1 MKRIIEY
8 MNQLPKRSKILGL
21 AGITLFIGL
30 LIIANSH
37 PSQSFFHVKSLAEK
51 RNDSLANLY
60 NPQIAQQKSI
70 KLDTFFN
77 KLREKSGFNGAV
89 LITQYGK
96 IIYKKGFGYSNYF
109 TKSAINT
116 HTHFQLASVSKQ
128 FTAVAIMQL
137 KEKGLLNYDDAIY
150 KHIPG
155 FPYDSSLTIRSL
167 LTHRSGLSDYAYN
180 MDKVYDKKIPLTNQ
194 KVVEMMIRLKPHID
208 YRPNAKFSYNNTNYM
223 LLAYI
228 VEKLS
233 GLGFRE
239 YLKKNIFEPAGMTE
253 SFVYDP
259 MHPEMLKTA
268 ATGYVPRRG
277 GPVVSEFNHLDG
289 VTGDKGIYSTV
300 EDLFHWD
307 MALNEEKLVTYATL
321 EEAFTPQHTT
331 PKVLPKNYGFGWR
344 LTQLENGDWLTY
356 HTGWWHGFKNY
367 YLHNPKDNSAIIILG
382 NMANH
387 ALAKVNIVQ
396 SILYPE
402 KSALFMK
409 GEPLPTEFTL
419 GGN

>member
-1 MKRIIEY
+1 M
-8 MNQLPKRSKILGL
+8 PKIAKTPKLIFFISIAILV
-21 AGITLFIGL
+21 GL
-30 LIIANSH
+30 LASSH
-37 PSQSFFHVKSLAEK
+37 QTRSYFHAKSNAEK
-51 RNDSLANLY
+51 RNDSLAQLF
-60 NPQIAQQKSI
+60 NPEIAKQKSI
-70 KLDTFFN
+70 KLDTFFK
-77 KLREKSGFNGAV
+77 KLQQTMGFNGAV
-89 LITQYGK
+89 LIAQYGK
-96 IIYKKGFGYSNYF
+96 IIYKNSFGYANYF
-109 TKSAINT
+109 TKSPINT

-137 KEKGLLNYDDAIY
+137 KEKNLLNYDDPIY

-180 MDKVYDKKIPLTNQ
+180 MDKIYDKKIPLTNQ

-208 YRPNAKFSYNNTNYM
+208 YRPNARFSYNNTNYM

-233 GLGFRE
+233 GQNFRE
-239 YLKKNIFEPAGMTE
+239 YLKKNVFEPAGMVET
-253 SFVYDP
+253 FVYDP

-277 GPVVSEFNHLDG
+277 GPVVSDFNHLDG

-300 EDLFHWD
+300 EDLHHWD
-307 MALNEEKLVTYATL
+307 MALNEEKLVSFQTL
-321 EEAFTPQHTT
+321 EEAFTPQHTQ

-344 LTQLENGDWLTY
+344 LTQLDTGDWLTY

-382 NMANH
+382 NMAGH
-387 ALAKVNIVQ
+387 SLAKVNIVQ

-402 KSALFMK
+402 HAAFFMK
-409 GEPLPTEFTL
+409 GESLPIEFTS
-419 GGN
+419 GN

>member
-1 MKRIIEY
+1 MKRLLNY
-8 MNQLPKRSKILGL
+8 MLHLPKTPKIIGAISICIL
-21 AGITLFIGL
+21 IGL
-30 LIIANSH
+30 LVASH
-37 PSQSFFHVKSLAEK
+37 PTQSFFHHKTLAEK
-51 RNDSLANLY
+51 RNDSLASLF
-60 NPQIAQQKSI
+60 NPEVAKQKSI

-77 KLREKSGFNGAV
+77 KLKATYGFNGAV
-89 LITQYGK
+89 LVAQYGK

-109 TKSAINT
+109 TKSNINT

-137 KEKGLLNYDDAIY
+137 KEKGLLNYEDPIY

-180 MDKVYDKKIPLTNQ
+180 MDKIYDKKVPLTNQ
-194 KVVEMMIRLKPHID
+194 KVVEMMVRLKPHID

-233 GLGFRE
+233 GMNFRD
-239 YLKKNIFEPAGMTE
+239 YAKKNLFEAAGMSE

-259 MHPEMLKTA
+259 LHPEMLRTA

-300 EDLFHWD
+300 EDLYHWD
-307 MALNEEKLVTYATL
+307 TALNEEKLVKFSTL
-321 EEAFTPQHTT
+321 EEAFTPQHTS

-344 LTQLENGDWLTY
+344 LAQLDNGEWLTY

-387 ALAKVNIVQ
+387 ALSKVNIVQ

-402 KSALFMK
+402 KANLFLK
-409 GEPLPTEFTL
+409 GEALPAEFVL

>member
-1 MKRIIEY
+1 MKRLLDY
-8 MNQLPKRSKILGL
+8 MLQLPKAPKIIGALSICIL
-21 AGITLFIGL
+21 IGL
-30 LIIANSH
+30 LVASH
-37 PSQSFFHVKSLAEK
+37 PTKSFFHRKSPIER
-51 RNDSLANLY
+51 RNDSLANLF
-60 NPQIAQQKSI
+60 NPEIAKQKSI
-70 KLDTFFN
+70 KLDTFFR
-77 KLREKSGFNGAV
+77 KLKSTYGFNGAV
-89 LITQYGK
+89 LVAQYGK

-109 TKSAINT
+109 TKSNINT

-137 KEKGLLNYDDAIY
+137 KEKGLLNYDDPIY

-180 MDKVYDKKIPLTNQ
+180 MDKIYDKKVPLTNQ
-194 KVVEMMIRLKPHID
+194 KVVELMLRLKPHID

-223 LLAYI
+223 LLAYL

-233 GLGFRE
+233 GMNFRE
-239 YLKKNIFEPAGMTE
+239 YAKKNLFEAAGMSE
-253 SFVYDP
+253 SFIYDP
-259 MHPEMLKTA
+259 MHPEMLRTA
-268 ATGYVPRRG
+268 ATGYIPRRG

-300 EDLFHWD
+300 EDLYHWD
-307 MALNEEKLVTYATL
+307 TALNEEKLVKFSTL

-331 PKVLPKNYGFGWR
+331 PKLLPKNYGFGWR
-344 LTQLENGDWLTY
+344 LSQLDNGEWLTY

-402 KSALFMK
+402 KATLFLK
-409 GEPLPTEFTL
+409 GEALPAEFVL

>member
-1 MKRIIEY
+1 M
-8 MNQLPKRSKILGL
+8 PKIAKTPKLIFFISIAILV
-21 AGITLFIGL
+21 GL
-30 LIIANSH
+30 LASSH
-37 PSQSFFHVKSLAEK
+37 QTRSYFHAKSNAEK
-51 RNDSLANLY
+51 RNDSLAQLF
-60 NPQIAQQKSI
+60 NPEIAKQKSI
-70 KLDTFFN
+70 KLDTFFK
-77 KLREKSGFNGAV
+77 KLQQTMGFNGAV
-89 LITQYGK
+89 LIAQYGK
-96 IIYKKGFGYSNYF
+96 IIYKKSFGYANYF
-109 TKSAINT
+109 TKSPINT

-137 KEKGLLNYDDAIY
+137 KEKNLLNYDDPIY

-180 MDKVYDKKIPLTNQ
+180 MDKIYDKKIPLTNQ

-208 YRPNAKFSYNNTNYM
+208 YRPNARFSYNNTNYM

-233 GLGFRE
+233 GQNFRE
-239 YLKKNIFEPAGMTE
+239 YLKKNVFEPAGMVET
-253 SFVYDP
+253 FVYDP

-277 GPVVSEFNHLDG
+277 GPVVSDFNHLDG

-300 EDLFHWD
+300 EDLHHWD
-307 MALNEEKLVTYATL
+307 MALNEEKLVSFQTL
-321 EEAFTPQHTT
+321 EEAFTPQHTQ

-344 LTQLENGDWLTY
+344 LTQLDTGDWLTY

-382 NMANH
+382 NMAGH
-387 ALAKVNIVQ
+387 SLAKVNVVQ

-402 KSALFMK
+402 HASFFMK
-409 GEPLPTEFTL
+409 GESLPIEFTS
-419 GGN
+419 GN

>member
-1 MKRIIEY
+1 M
-8 MNQLPKRSKILGL
+8 PKIAKTPKLIFFISIAILV
-21 AGITLFIGL
+21 GL
-30 LIIANSH
+30 LASSH
-37 PSQSFFHVKSLAEK
+37 QTRSYFHAKSNAEK
-51 RNDSLANLY
+51 RNDSLAQLF
-60 NPQIAQQKSI
+60 NPEIAKQKSI
-70 KLDTFFN
+70 KLDTFFK
-77 KLREKSGFNGAV
+77 KLQQTMGFNGAV
-89 LITQYGK
+89 LIAQYGK
-96 IIYKKGFGYSNYF
+96 IIYKKSFGYANYF
-109 TKSAINT
+109 TKSPINT

-137 KEKGLLNYDDAIY
+137 KEKNLLNYDDPIY

-180 MDKVYDKKIPLTNQ
+180 MDKIYDKKIPLTNQ

-208 YRPNAKFSYNNTNYM
+208 YRPNARFSYNNTNYM

-233 GLGFRE
+233 GQNFRE
-239 YLKKNIFEPAGMTE
+239 YLKKNVFEPAGMVET
-253 SFVYDP
+253 FVYDP

-277 GPVVSEFNHLDG
+277 GPVVSDFNHLDG

-300 EDLFHWD
+300 EDLHHWD
-307 MALNEEKLVTYATL
+307 MALNEEKLVSFQTL
-321 EEAFTPQHTT
+321 EEAFTPQHTL

-344 LTQLENGDWLTY
+344 LTQLDTGDWLTY

-382 NMANH
+382 NMAGH
-387 ALAKVNIVQ
+387 SLAKVNVVQ

-402 KSALFMK
+402 HASFFMK
-409 GEPLPTEFTL
+409 GESLPIEFTS
-419 GGN
+419 GN

>member
-1 MKRIIEY
+1 M
-8 MNQLPKRSKILGL
+8 PKIAKTPKLIFFISIAIL
-21 AGITLFIGL
+21 IGL
-30 LIIANSH
+30 LASSH
-37 PSQSFFHVKSLAEK
+37 QTRSYFHAKSSAEK
-51 RNDSLANLY
+51 RNDSLAQLF
-60 NPQIAQQKSI
+60 NPEIAKQKSI
-70 KLDTFFN
+70 KLDTFFK
-77 KLREKSGFNGAV
+77 KLQQTMGFNGAV
-89 LITQYGK
+89 LIAQYGK
-96 IIYKKGFGYSNYF
+96 IIYKKSFGYANYF
-109 TKSAINT
+109 TKTPINT

-137 KEKGLLNYDDAIY
+137 KEKNLLNYDDPIY

-180 MDKVYDKKIPLTNQ
+180 MDKIYDKKIPLTNQ

-228 VEKLS
+228 VEKLC
-233 GLGFRE
+233 GQNFRE
-239 YLKKNIFEPAGMTE
+239 YLKKNVFEPAGMVET
-253 SFVYDP
+253 FVYDP

-277 GPVVSEFNHLDG
+277 GPVVSYFNHLDG

-300 EDLFHWD
+300 EDLHHWD
-307 MALNEEKLVTYATL
+307 MALNEEKLVSFQTL
-321 EEAFTPQHTT
+321 EEAFTPQHTQ

-344 LTQLENGDWLTY
+344 LTQLDTGDWLTY

-382 NMANH
+382 NMAGH
-387 ALAKVNIVQ
+387 SLAKVNVVQ

-402 KSALFMK
+402 HASFFMK
-409 GEPLPTEFTL
+409 GESLPSEFTS
-419 GGN
+419 GN

>member
-1 MKRIIEY
+1 M
-8 MNQLPKRSKILGL
+8 PKIAKTPKLIFFISMAILV
-21 AGITLFIGL
+21 GL
-30 LIIANSH
+30 LASSH
-37 PSQSFFHVKSLAEK
+37 QTRSYFHTKTNIEK
-51 RNDSLANLY
+51 RNDSLSQLY
-60 NPQIAQQKSI
+60 NPEIAKQKSI
-70 KLDTFFN
+70 KLDTFFK
-77 KLREKSGFNGAV
+77 KLQQTMGFNGAV
-89 LITQYGK
+89 LIAQYGK
-96 IIYKKGFGYSNYF
+96 IIYKKSFGYANYF
-109 TKSAINT
+109 TKSPINT

-137 KEKGLLNYDDAIY
+137 KEKNLLNYDDPIY

-180 MDKVYDKKIPLTNQ
+180 MDKIYDKKIPLTNQ

-208 YRPNAKFSYNNTNYM
+208 YRPNARFSYNNTNYM

-233 GLGFRE
+233 GQNFRE
-239 YLKKNIFEPAGMTE
+239 YLKKQVFEPAGMVET
-253 SFVYDP
+253 FVYDP

-277 GPVVSEFNHLDG
+277 GPVVSDFNHLDG

-300 EDLFHWD
+300 EDLHHWD
-307 MALNEEKLVTYATL
+307 MALNEEKLVSFQTL
-321 EEAFTPQHTT
+321 EEAFTPQHTQ

-344 LTQLENGDWLTY
+344 LTQLDTGDWLTY

-382 NMANH
+382 NMAGH
-387 ALAKVNIVQ
+387 SLAKVNVVQ

-402 KSALFMK
+402 HASFFMK
-409 GEPLPTEFTL
+409 GETLPSEFTS
-419 GGN
+419 GN

>member
-1 MKRIIEY
+1 M
-8 MNQLPKRSKILGL
+8 PKIAKTPKLIFFISIAILLGL
-21 AGITLFIGL
+21 LAS
-30 LIIANSH
+30 SH
-37 PSQSFFHVKSLAEK
+37 QTRSYFHAKSNAEK
-51 RNDSLANLY
+51 RNDSLAQLF
-60 NPQIAQQKSI
+60 NPEIAKQKSI
-70 KLDTFFN
+70 KLDTFFK
-77 KLREKSGFNGAV
+77 KLQQTMGFNGAV
-89 LITQYGK
+89 LIAQYGK
-96 IIYKKGFGYSNYF
+96 IIYKKSFGYANYF
-109 TKSAINT
+109 TKSPINT

-137 KEKGLLNYDDAIY
+137 KEKNLLNYDDPIY

-180 MDKVYDKKIPLTNQ
+180 MDKIYDKKIPLTNQ

-233 GLGFRE
+233 GQNFRE
-239 YLKKNIFEPAGMTE
+239 YLKKNVFEPAGMIET
-253 SFVYDP
+253 FVYDP

-277 GPVVSEFNHLDG
+277 GPVVSDFNHLDG

-300 EDLFHWD
+300 EDLHHWD
-307 MALNEEKLVTYATL
+307 MALNEEKLVSFQTL
-321 EEAFTPQHTT
+321 EEAFTPQHTQ

-344 LTQLENGDWLTY
+344 LTQLDTGDWLTY

-382 NMANH
+382 NMAGH
-387 ALAKVNIVQ
+387 SLAKVNVVQ

-402 KSALFMK
+402 HASFFMK
-409 GEPLPTEFTL
+409 GESLPSEFTS
-419 GGN
+419 GN

>member
-1 MKRIIEY
+1 MKRLLDY
-8 MNQLPKRSKILGL
+8 MLHLPKMPKIIGAISICILLGL
-21 AGITLFIGL
+21 LA
-30 LIIANSH
+30 ASH
-37 PSQSFFHVKSLAEK
+37 PTQSFFHNKTLAEK
-51 RNDSLANLY
+51 RNDSLANLF
-60 NPQIAQQKSI
+60 NPEVAKQKSI

-77 KLREKSGFNGAV
+77 KLKATYGFNGAV
-89 LITQYGK
+89 LVAQYGK

-109 TKSAINT
+109 TKSNINT

-137 KEKGLLNYDDAIY
+137 KEKGLLNYDDPIY

-180 MDKVYDKKIPLTNQ
+180 MDKIYDKKVPLTNQ
-194 KVVEMMIRLKPHID
+194 KVVEMMVRLKPHID

-233 GLGFRE
+233 GMNFRE
-239 YLKKNIFEPAGMTE
+239 YAKKNLFEAAGMSE

-259 MHPEMLKTA
+259 LHPEMLRTA

-300 EDLFHWD
+300 EDLYHWD
-307 MALNEEKLVTYATL
+307 TALNEEKLVKFSTL
-321 EEAFTPQHTT
+321 EEAFTPQHTS

-344 LTQLENGDWLTY
+344 LAQLDNGEWLTY

-387 ALAKVNIVQ
+387 ALSKVNIVQ

-402 KSALFMK
+402 KANLFLK
-409 GEPLPTEFTL
+409 GEALPAEFVQ